1 MTTHHREG
9 FAPTDDGAEVSWT
22 SHGEGPALLL
32 LSGQGSTHRGWLHV
46 VPTLAERHRVVLY
59 DHRGVG
65 RSTMGDRG
73 RYTTRSF
80 ALDALAVLD
89 AVGVER
95 ADVYGHSMGGRVAQW
110 LAIDHPGRV
119 DRLVLASTTG
129 GDRLYAER
137 DPAAN
142 RALASGDAGRMAPFF
157 FTEPFRGSFPDVVDD
172 FFARDSSISVR
183 RAHFEASRGH
193 DAWDDLQ
200 RIAAPTLVLHG
211 ADDPVT
217 QAASAREL
225 AQRIPHAE
233 LQLIPGQLHCPHL
246 ESAAA
251 QDLVEAFLHADTK

>member
-1 MTTHHREG
+1 
-9 FAPTDDGAEVSWT
+9 
-22 SHGEGPALLL
+22 LL

-46 VPTLAERHRVVLY
+46 VPKLAEHHRVVLY

-65 RSTMGDRG
+65 RSTMGDRS

-80 ALDALAVLD
+80 ALDALAVLN
-89 AVGVER
+89 AAGVER

-129 GDRLYAER
+129 GDRLDGER
-137 DPAAN
+137 NPAAN
-142 RALASGDAGRMAPFF
+142 RALASGNAERMAPFF
-157 FTEPFRGSFPDVVDD
+157 FTEPFRGRFPDVVAD

-193 DAWDDLQ
+193 DAWDELQ
-200 RIAAPTLVLHG
+200 YIAAPTLVLHG
-211 ADDPVT
+211 EDDPVT
-217 QAASAREL
+217 LAASAREL
-225 AQRIPHAE
+225 ARRIPNAE

-251 QDLVEAFLHADTK
+251 QSIVEAFMRAEPA